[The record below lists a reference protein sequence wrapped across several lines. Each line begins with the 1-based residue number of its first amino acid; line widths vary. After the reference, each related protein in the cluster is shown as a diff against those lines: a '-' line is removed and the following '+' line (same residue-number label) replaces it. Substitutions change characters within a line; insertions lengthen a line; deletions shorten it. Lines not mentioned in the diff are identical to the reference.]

1 VEFLRMTK
9 IFGLLT
15 GVALTLAA
23 AAPATAEPATLLGV
37 FGKWTALS
45 TGVGSDLTCFVRS
58 EPTAT
63 RPTSIKRI
71 KDKTYLLVSDWPSRK
86 IKGEPQVVYGY
97 QVKDNGAAALGVGP
111 DKFNFFIRNSGKDGN
126 GWLLSL
132 NDSQKLVDAMR
143 GGVSAVAS
151 GTTPKGVK
159 TIDTYSLQGFGD
171 ALDKVHATC
180 QM

>member
-1 VEFLRMTK
+1 MTRTLA
-9 IFGLLT
+9 LLT
-15 GVALTLAA
+15 GAALTLAA
-23 AAPATAEPATLLGV
+23 LPAAAEPATLLGV

-45 TGVGSDLTCFVRS
+45 SGSGSGMTCFVRS

-63 RPTSIKRI
+63 RPASVKRT
-71 KDKTYLLVSDWPSRK
+71 KDKTYLLVSDWPGRK
-86 IKGEPQVVYGY
+86 IKGEPQIVYGY
-97 QVKDNGAAALGVGP
+97 QAKEGGAAALGVGG

-126 GWLLSL
+126 GWLASL
-132 NDSQKLVDAMR
+132 NDNQRLVDAMR

-159 TIDTYSLQGFGD
+159 TIDTYSLQGFGE
-171 ALDKVHATC
+171 ALDKVHAAC

>member
-1 VEFLRMTK
+1 MTRTFLT
-9 IFGLLT
+9 
-15 GVALTLAA
+15 AA
-23 AAPATAEPATLLGV
+23 ALVFAAIPAMAEPATLLGV

-45 TGVGSDLTCFVRS
+45 TGAGSGMTCFVRS

-63 RPTSIKRI
+63 RPASVKRL

-97 QVKDNGAAALGVGP
+97 QAKENGAAALGVGA
-111 DKFNFFIRNSGKDGN
+111 DRFTFFLRNSGKDGQ

-132 NDSQKLVDAMR
+132 NDNQKLVDALR
-143 GGVSAVAS
+143 GGVSVVAS
-151 GTTPKGVK
+151 GTTNAKSVK
-159 TIDTYSLQGFGD
+159 TIDTYSLQGFGE
-171 ALDKVHATC
+171 ALDKVHAAC

>member
-1 VEFLRMTK
+1 MTK
-9 IFGLLT
+9 LLRILT
-15 GVALTLAA
+15 GVALTFAA
-23 AAPATAEPATLLGV
+23 LPAAAEPATLLGV

-45 TGVGSDLTCFVRS
+45 TGAGSGMTCFVRS

-63 RPTSIKRI
+63 RPASVKRL
-71 KDKTYLLVSDWPSRK
+71 KDKTYLLVSDWPSRR

-97 QVKDNGAAALGVGP
+97 QAKENGAAALGVGP
-111 DKFNFFIRNSGKDGN
+111 DRFIFFMRNSGKDGQ

-132 NDSQKLVDAMR
+132 NDNQRLIDAMR
-143 GGVSAVAS
+143 GGVSAVTS

-159 TIDTYSLQGFGD
+159 TIDTYSLQGFGE
-171 ALDKVHATC
+171 ALDKVHAAC